1 MGGKRKKKKKEKP
14 SYVDA
19 EVPGGAEQRPARC
32 QRLGDVFQRDGRH
45 DDPHGETDHQ
55 EAVRALEG
63 PAVSRMDVRLR
74 ISTRG
79 KSIHILS
86 LCKSTDT
93 IKKKKY
99 SGKSKCIESTPLL
112 K

>member
-1 MGGKRKKKKKEKP
+1 MGGKREKKKRKKEKP

-63 PAVSRMDVRLR
+63 PAVSQMDVRLR
-74 ISTRG
+74 ISRRG

-86 LCKSTDT
+86 LCKSTDA
-93 IKKKKY
+93 IKNKKKV
-99 SGKSKCIESTPLL
+99 LW
-112 K
+112 